1 MRSPKLSPRT
11 PPPRQA
17 RRSTTRIGLL
27 SGLVVL
33 LVVAVLG
40 ATVWLAA
47 AYQRNEREE
56 ALSAHTEAAVG
67 ALRARLSATERVM
80 RQIAEEIDAGGP
92 AARFGSGASQ
102 LLADDPSLLRV
113 EMRNA
118 DGSLLAAV
126 DPVDPRPQ
134 IEPRQREVLGFET
147 TLAKHSAMTFSRAVY
162 SRPYYV
168 RTRDGLGFEV
178 TELAVPWGREPGGS
192 LLAIRSLPRMLD
204 HLLPAEFE
212 RAHQIMLS
220 EADGTV
226 VARTSSGL
234 KGAGVYAASAPL
246 ELPGVTLVLR
256 ADSLE
261 QSPGLVPGV
270 LAATLVALTLALVS
284 SGLLLW
290 RDTRRRLAAE
300 QALREQHALRK
311 AMEDSLVT
319 GLCAYDLEGR
329 ITYVNPA
336 FCAMTGFRADELV
349 GKLPPIAQSRDGE
362 PAHLPGQG
370 GGTGRHG
377 FETEFERRNGETF
390 PALVFEAPLID
401 ETGRQTGW
409 MGSILDIGERRRAE
423 EFNRRQQEKMQAHA
437 RMAMLGEVA
446 TALSHELNQP
456 LAAIT
461 SYATACENLLREGAT
476 PDAARSASSAG
487 RATLRSAL
495 ERIRS
500 QSERAGQVIRGVQ
513 SFVRR
518 RRIEREPIP
527 IGALIHGIEPLVRLQ
542 ARKWEARLI
551 VRLEASPLVYGD
563 RTMLEQAV
571 LNLTR
576 NAAEAMDGVAP
587 DRRTLSIESTLH
599 REAGREWVRVAVR
612 DFGCGVAPEA
622 EAQLFQPFCTT
633 KPEGLGIGLS
643 LSRSVIEAHGGQL
656 RREPCEAP
664 GSVFAFLLPLHG
676 AIDAP
681 RLPAAQEPAAMA
693 PAEPPALP

>member
-1 MRSPKLSPRT
+1 MPNLSPRA
-11 PPPRQA
+11 PPARPA

-27 SGLVVL
+27 SALVVL

-56 ALSAHTEAAVG
+56 ALSAGTQAAVG
-67 ALRARLSATERVM
+67 TLRARLAATENVL
-80 RQIAEEIDAGGP
+80 RQIADEIDPGMP
-92 AARFGSGASQ
+92 AARFGPGASR
-102 LLADDPSLLRV
+102 LIADDPSLLRI
-113 EMRNA
+113 ELRSA
-118 DGSLLAAV
+118 DGALLSAA
-126 DPVDPRPQ
+126 DPVDPRPR
-134 IEPRQREVLGFET
+134 IDARQRGALGFET
-147 TLAKHSAMTFSRAVY
+147 TLAKRSAMAFSRAVY

-168 RTRDGLGFEV
+168 RTPDGLGFEI
-178 TELAVPWGREPGGS
+178 TELAVPWGAGRGGS

-212 RAHQIMLS
+212 RAHQIVLS

-256 ADSLE
+256 AESLE
-261 QSPGLVPGV
+261 RSPGLVPGV
-270 LAATLVALTLALVS
+270 LAATLVALTLALAS

-290 RDTRRRLAAE
+290 RETRRRLAAE

-336 FCAMTGFRADELV
+336 FCAMTGYRADELV
-349 GKLPPIAQSRDGE
+349 GELPPIAQSRDGE
-362 PAHLPGQG
+362 PGHRPGQG
-370 GGTGRHG
+370 VGTGRHG
-377 FETEFERRNGETF
+377 FETEFARRNGETF

-423 EFNRRQQEKMQAHA
+423 ELNRRQQEKLQAHA

-461 SYATACENLLREGAT
+461 SYATACENLLRDGPMPGA
-476 PDAARSASSAG
+476 AGSASADA

-527 IGALIHGIEPLVRLQ
+527 IGALMHGIEPLVRLQ
-542 ARKWEARLI
+542 ARKWGARLV
-551 VRLEASPLVYGD
+551 VRIEGSPVVYGD

-576 NAAEAMDGVAP
+576 NAAEAMDGVP
-587 DRRTLSIESTLH
+587 PGRRTLSIESAAH
-599 REAGREWVRVAVR
+599 REAGRDWVRVAVR
-612 DFGCGVAPEA
+612 DFGCGVAPDTEG
-622 EAQLFQPFCTT
+622 QLFQPFFTT

-664 GSVFAFLLPLHG
+664 GSVFAFLLPPHR
-676 AIDAP
+676 ASEAP
-681 RLPAAQEPAAMA
+681 RTPAAQAPVDMV